1 MFSYPSNTNAARV
14 KQQQCRG
21 VGVSGAVRAVI
32 TIPPISFQS
41 YRQGSYIQAAGKKK
55 SCNVTGLSHRFNCS
69 SKHLNYAKE
78 PLFNAPHLN
87 GTQVSHGTKS
97 CTCPCPQ
104 HPHSDPSGSFLASPG
119 ELNLG
124 SF

>member
-41 YRQGSYIQAAGKKK
+41 YRQGSYIQAAGKK
-55 SCNVTGLSHRFNCS
+55 NLVT
-69 SKHLNYAKE
+69 
-78 PLFNAPHLN
+78 
-87 GTQVSHGTKS
+87 
-97 CTCPCPQ
+97 
-104 HPHSDPSGSFLASPG
+104 
-119 ELNLG
+119 
-124 SF
+124 

>member
-21 VGVSGAVRAVI
+21 EGVSGAVRAVI
-32 TIPPISFQS
+32 TIPPTSFQS
-41 YRQGSYIQAAGKKK
+41 YSQGSYIQAAGKKK

-78 PLFNAPHLN
+78 HYLMPL
-87 GTQVSHGTKS
+87 T
-97 CTCPCPQ
+97 
-104 HPHSDPSGSFLASPG
+104 
-119 ELNLG
+119 
-124 SF
+124 